1 MKNAF
6 EKLFGAICI
15 MVLLACAWVAVSPI
29 VAQLPITQ
37 PVSVASSRPQTTFAY
52 GERAFS
58 TNVHFAIVTANGVGV
73 PRVQYV
79 NFNSDKSTANLKF
92 YNVTNY
98 VIVTNVGASVGTNVF
113 LTTVPAAIYF
123 TNTTILIYQ
132 HITNDFYE
140 RLTWSNSDAVSITV
154 STTSAQGPGLGD
166 RIYQVGVGG
175 QIPFA
180 GTAVGTVGSNTFI
193 NANAGALWN
202 GKAGVPLL
210 IEIDN
215 NTNGA
220 LNAVSGVFTP

>member
-6 EKLFGAICI
+6 EKLFAAVCLA
-15 MVLLACAWVAVSPI
+15 VLIAGAWVAIAPSM
-29 VAQLPITQ
+29 AQLPLTQ

-98 VIVTNVGASVGTNVF
+98 VIVTNVGASAVTNVF
-113 LTTVPAAIYF
+113 LTTNPGAVNF
-123 TNTTILIYQ
+123 TNNTILIYQ
-132 HITNDFYE
+132 HATNDFYE

-154 STTSAQGPGLGD
+154 TTTSAQGPGLGD
-166 RIYQVGVGG
+166 RIYQVGIAG

-180 GTAVGTVGSNTFI
+180 GTVVGALGGNTSI

-215 NTNGA
+215 VTNGA
-220 LNAVSGVFTP
+220 MNAVSGVFTP